1 MLLALIIFSLQFKPV
16 QTYIAQKAAAYLSKE
31 LNTKVSIKSLYI
43 KPFKSIVLE
52 DLLVLDLQKD
62 TLLSTPEFMVDI
74 NQFSIDKKIIDINT
88 IQVNNGQFFLKDFK
102 DKSSNLDFI
111 INYFDSGKPTVK
123 KPKSKPYDVN
133 IGRVILN
140 KFAFRYKNFAAKDTV
155 QGKNVNFDNVDVKE
169 LSGIFEGLD
178 TKNHLV
184 KTNIKNLTLRER
196 SGFYLK
202 NLTAET
208 TIDSNAIEL
217 KKLLLVTENS
227 RLTDYYQ
234 MKFKSYRDFNHY
246 VDSVRMKAIFKESH
260 LSSKDVAFFAPELNS
275 MKIELD
281 VDGQITGLVN
291 NLRAKKLSIRS
302 GKATHIKG
310 DFILKGL
317 PRWKETFMDLKIEMA
332 GTNKKDLDEVLAGIT
347 GNKKP
352 MIPIIVSK
360 FGNINFNG
368 NFTGFQNDF
377 IAYGEFKTK
386 LGRIVSDVNMKI
398 DKNDVPSYTGNV
410 KTFDFN
416 IGNLLDEKS
425 LGRISS
431 SLYVKGRGTELKELT
446 EKLSGDVEY
455 IDFNNYRYRNV
466 KIDGTFEKKNFD
478 GKLSINDKNLKLLFD
493 GGVNLN
499 PKLPVF
505 AFNATITRARL
516 KALKLLKDSLLVDA
530 KFSTNFSGTNLN
542 NIEGSLLI
550 QEIRLQN
557 PKGIYN
563 VDSLQLM
570 AKGTGVDRTLDIRSD
585 ILDASIRGEYDLNS
599 IVSYYKA
606 IAKTYVPSLRADIFK
621 FKNQIFKFNLQ
632 VKKFEPLAQFISP
645 GLEMEEGA
653 TLIGDFDSRNNTATL
668 NGFVRKLKYNG
679 VVINNIIL
687 DENTT
692 KEQLQLIVTSD
703 RVQLNDSLFIK
714 DVNISNILRND
725 SLSFNVKMS
734 NSDEANQL
742 DLNGLVEFTKNQDT
756 VARLSILPSI
766 LKINSEEWR
775 IQEKV
780 RIALNNGKTLI
791 SNFDLTNGIQQL
803 TIDGLISEDQKDLLA
818 VGFKDFNLKTLNP
831 FTKGFGVKL
840 SGNVNGTT
848 NLYGILKAPKVN
860 DDLKIDSLTF
870 NDIYIGTLT
879 DTSSFDNQSNKVNV
893 FTRIM
898 AEDSETFKLT
908 GNIDLKE
915 KLIDL
920 NVRMNDSKLTILEPF
935 VKQLVSNLKGDIS
948 ADLTVKG
955 KLDKPE
961 INGSV
966 AFDKGQLMVNY
977 LKTTYVIT
985 DEVKIENS
993 VVLLDGESS
1002 DGFVLAD
1009 LESHEA
1015 TARGTVDLN
1024 NLDDPTLNVTVN
1036 ANSLMALNTTSKD
1049 NSVYFGKAYGT
1060 GVFKFTGPTSKMK
1073 IDIKAKT
1080 EKGTVFNLPLNSSE
1094 TVSDK
1099 DFINFISRDSSKVVK
1114 KTTNFDGLT
1123 LTFKLTIDPNTTAN
1137 IYTTLGN
1144 LSGKGNA
1151 ELNLNIN
1158 SLGDFEM
1165 SGDYIIETGS
1175 FDFTAQEVINKKF
1188 EIRQGGTIRWTGNPT
1203 AAQINLK
1210 AVYALRANLNELF
1223 KAANRDASSNANQR
1237 VNTEVEMGLTGLL
1250 LQPDIKLDIFFPAQ
1264 PAIKEELQTYFSDQN
1279 NLNLQAFSLIIR
1291 RSFAPGNGGESIG
1304 NQLSSTATST
1314 ATELVFN
1321 QFNNVLSSLNLNF
1334 VDLNVRSLSEASA
1347 SVKLFNDRLII
1358 NAGIVDRNSLN
1369 DFTII
1374 DFNRSNVG
1382 GEVEGLFLI
1391 RKDGSLLGKVANK
1404 PPTIQSIFANPG
1416 IDQNR
1421 NVTSFGLVYTQ
1432 QFDTFKEFIQKITGA
1447 YRRNLKRKQSESPV
1461 KTNKSINKE
1470 AIINQSKGN
1479 QRR

>member
-1 MLLALIIFSLQFKPV
+1 M
-16 QTYIAQKAAAYLSKE
+16 SKE
-31 LNTKVSIKSLYI
+31 LKTTISIKSLYI

-62 TLLSTPEFMVDI
+62 TLLSAPQFMVDI
-74 NQFSIDKKIIDINT
+74 NQLLIDKKIININT
-88 IQVNNGQFFLKDFK
+88 VQINNGQFFLKDFK

-123 KPKSKPYDVN
+123 KPDSKPFDVTV
-133 IGRVILN
+133 GRVILN
-140 KFAFRYKNFAAKDTV
+140 KFAFRYKNYAAKDTV

-184 KTNIKNLTLRER
+184 KTNIKNLTLREK

-217 KKLLLVTENS
+217 KKLLLVTDHS

-234 MKFKSYRDFNHY
+234 MKFKTYRDFNHY

-310 DFILKGL
+310 DFIIKGL
-317 PRWKETFMDLKIEMA
+317 PKWKETFMDLKIEMA
-332 GTNKKDLDEVLAGIT
+332 GTNKKDLDEVLAGFT
-347 GNKKP
+347 GSKKAV
-352 MIPIIVSK
+352 IPSIVNK

-431 SLYVKGRGTELKELT
+431 SLYVKGRGTELKDLT
-446 EKLSGDVEY
+446 EKLNGDVAY
-455 IDFNNYRYRNV
+455 IDFNGYRYRNV

-478 GKLSINDKNLKLLFD
+478 GKLSINDKNVKLIFD

-505 AFNATITRARL
+505 NFNATITKARL
-516 KALKLLKDSLLVDA
+516 KALNLLNDSLLVDA

-542 NIEGSLLI
+542 NIEGQLLI

-557 PKGIYN
+557 PKGIYH
-563 VDSLQLM
+563 VDSVQLM
-570 AKGTGVDRTLDIRSD
+570 AQGTGVDRVLDIKSD

-606 IAKTYVPSLRADIFK
+606 IAKTYVPSLRANIINY
-621 FKNQIFKFNLQ
+621 KNQIFKFNLR

-645 GLEMEEGA
+645 GLEMADGA

-668 NGFVRKLKYNG
+668 NGYVKTLKYNG

-725 SLSFNVKMS
+725 SLAFNVKMS

-742 DLNGLVEFTKNQDT
+742 DLNGLVEFTKNEDT
-756 VARLSILPSI
+756 IARLSVLPSI

-791 SNFDLTNGIQQL
+791 SNFDLTNGEQQM
-803 TIDGLISEDQKDLLA
+803 TIDGLISEDQKDLLV

-840 SGNVNGTT
+840 SGNVNGMT

-879 DTSSFDNQSNKVNV
+879 DTSSFNNESNKINV
-893 FTRIM
+893 FTRITT
-898 AEDSETFKLT
+898 ENSETFKLT
-908 GNIDLKE
+908 GNLDLKE

-920 NVRMNDSKLTILEPF
+920 NVKMKDSKLTILEPF

-955 KLDKPE
+955 KLDKPQ
-961 INGSV
+961 IDGNLS
-966 AFDKGQLMVNY
+966 FDKGQLMVNY

-985 DEVKIENS
+985 DDVKVSNS
-993 VVLLDGESS
+993 VIDLD
-1002 DGFVLAD
+1002 D
-1009 LESHEA
+1009 LELNDLEGHQAIAVGS
-1015 TARGTVDLN
+1015 VDLN
-1024 NLDDPTLNVTVN
+1024 NLDDPTLDVKVT
-1036 ANSLMALNTTSKD
+1036 ANSFMALNTTSKD

-1391 RKDGSLLGKVANK
+1391 KKDGSLLGKVANK

-1432 QFDTFKEFIQKITGA
+1432 QFDTFKEFIQKISGA
-1447 YRRNLKRKQSESPV
+1447 YRRNLKRKQQDNPV

-1479 QRR
+1479 QRK

>member
-1 MLLALIIFSLQFKPV
+1 MLLALVIFSLQFKPV
-16 QTYIAQKAAAYLSKE
+16 QTYVAQKAAAYLSKE
-31 LNTKVSIKSLYI
+31 LKTTISIKSLYI

-62 TLLSTPEFMVDI
+62 TLLSTPQFMVDI
-74 NQFSIDKKIIDINT
+74 NQLSIDKKIIDIST
-88 IQVNNGQFFLKDFK
+88 VQINNGQFFLKDFK

-123 KPKSKPYDVN
+123 KPNSKPFDVTL
-133 IGRVILN
+133 GRIILN
-140 KFAFRYKNFAAKDTV
+140 KFAFRYKNYAAKDTV

-184 KTNIKNLTLRER
+184 KTNIKNLTLKEK

-217 KKLLLVTENS
+217 KKLLLVTDHS

-260 LSSKDVAFFAPELNS
+260 LSSKDVSFFAPELNS
-275 MKIELD
+275 MKIEVD

-310 DFILKGL
+310 DFIIKGL

-332 GTNKKDLDEVLAGIT
+332 GTNKKDLDEVLVGFT
-347 GNKKP
+347 GSKKAI
-352 MIPIIVSK
+352 IPSIVNK

-431 SLYVKGRGTELKELT
+431 SLYVKGRGTELKDLT
-446 EKLSGDVEY
+446 EQLNGDVEY

-466 KIDGTFEKKNFD
+466 KIDGKFEKKNFD
-478 GKLSINDKNLKLLFD
+478 GKLSINDRNIKLVFD

-505 AFNATITRARL
+505 NFKATITKARL
-516 KALKLLKDSLLVDA
+516 KALKLLDDSLLVDA

-542 NIEGSLLI
+542 NIEGQLLI

-563 VDSLQLM
+563 VDSVQLI
-570 AKGTGVDRTLDIRSD
+570 ANGTGQNRTLDIKSD
-585 ILDASIRGEYDLNS
+585 ILDASIKGEYDLNS

-606 IAKTYVPSLRADIFK
+606 IAKTYVPSLRAKIFNY
-621 FKNQIFKFNLQ
+621 KNQIFKFNLR

-668 NGFVRKLKYNG
+668 NGYVKTLKYNG
-679 VVINNIIL
+679 VVVNNIIL

-742 DLNGLVEFTKNQDT
+742 DLNGLVEFTKNEDT
-756 VARLSILPSI
+756 IARLSVLPSI

-791 SNFDLTNGIQQL
+791 SNFDLTNGEQQM
-803 TIDGLISEDQKDLLA
+803 TIDGLISEDQKDLLV

-840 SGNVNGTT
+840 SGNVNGMT

-879 DTSSFDNQSNKVNV
+879 DTSSFNNATNKINV
-893 FTRIM
+893 FTRIT
-898 AEDSETFKLT
+898 AENSETFKLT
-908 GNIDLKE
+908 GNLDLKE

-935 VKQLVSNLKGDIS
+935 VKQLVSNLKGEIS

-955 KLDKPE
+955 KLDNPK
-961 INGSV
+961 IDGNL
-966 AFDKGQLMVNY
+966 AFKKGQLMVNY

-985 DEVKIENS
+985 DEVK
-993 VVLLDGESS
+993 VESS
-1002 DGFVLAD
+1002 VITLDNFKLTD
-1009 LESHEA
+1009 LEGHDGIANGSI
-1015 TARGTVDLN
+1015 DLN
-1024 NLDDPTLNVTVN
+1024 NLDDPTLDNVVLKATN
-1036 ANSLMALNTTSKD
+1036 LMALNTTSKD
-1049 NSVYFGKAYGT
+1049 NSIYFGRAYASGD
-1060 GVFKFTGPTSKMK
+1060 FKFNGPTSKMK

-1099 DFINFISRDSSKVVK
+1099 DFINFVSRDSSKVVK

-1123 LTFKLTIDPNTTAN
+1123 LTFKLAIDPNTTAN

-1203 AAQINLK
+1203 GAQINLK

-1391 RKDGSLLGKVANK
+1391 KKDGSLLGKVANK

-1432 QFDTFKEFIQKITGA
+1432 QFDTFKEFIQKISGA
-1447 YRRNLKRKQSESPV
+1447 YRRNLKRKQEQNPV

>member
-1 MLLALIIFSLQFKPV
+1 MLLALVIFSLQFKSV
-16 QTYIAQKAAAYLSKE
+16 QTYFAQKAAAYLSKE
-31 LNTKVSIKSLYI
+31 LKTTVSIKSLYI

-52 DLLVLDLQKD
+52 DLLVIDLQKD
-62 TLLSTPEFMVDI
+62 TLLSTPQFMVDI
-74 NQFSIDKKIIDINT
+74 NQLSIDKRIIDIST
-88 IQVNNGQFFLKDFK
+88 VQINNGRFFLKDFK

-123 KPKSKPYDVN
+123 KKKSKPYD
-133 IGRVILN
+133 IKLGRIILN
-140 KFAFRYKNFAAKDTV
+140 KFAFRYKNFGAKDTI
-155 QGKNVNFDNVDVKE
+155 QGKSVNFENVDVKQ
-169 LSGIFEGLD
+169 LSGIFEGFD
-178 TKNHLV
+178 TKGHLI
-184 KTNIKNLTLRER
+184 KTNIKNLTFKER

-217 KKLLLVTENS
+217 KNLLLETNQS

-234 MKFKSYRDFNHY
+234 MRFKSYKDFNHY
-246 VDSVRMKAIFKESH
+246 VDNVRMKAVFKDSH
-260 LSSKDVAFFAPELNS
+260 ITSRDVAFFAPELS
-275 MKIELD
+275 TMKLDLD

-291 NLRAKKLSIRS
+291 NLKAKKLAIRT

-310 DFILKGL
+310 DFIIKGL
-317 PRWKETFMDLKIEMA
+317 PKWKETFMDLNIEMA
-332 GTNKKDLDEVLAGIT
+332 GTNKTDLDEVLGGIT
-347 GNKKP
+347 NSKKK
-352 MIPIIVSK
+352 IVPAIVNK

-368 NFTGFQNDF
+368 SFTGFQNDF

-398 DKNDVPSYTGNV
+398 DKNDIPSYTGNV
-410 KTFDFN
+410 KSYDFN
-416 IGNLLDEKS
+416 LGNLIDEKS

-431 SLYVKGRGTELKELT
+431 SLYVKGRGTELKQLT
-446 EKLSGDVEY
+446 EKINGDVDY

-466 KIDGTFEKKNFD
+466 KIDGTFDKKYFD
-478 GKLSINDKNLKLLFD
+478 GKLSINDRNVKLVFD

-505 AFNATITRARL
+505 NFNATISKARL
-516 KALKLLKDSLLVDA
+516 KALKLLKDSLMVDA
-530 KFSTNFSGTNLN
+530 KFTTNFSGTNLN
-542 NIEGSLLI
+542 NISGKWLI
-550 QEIRLQN
+550 QEIKLQN
-557 PKGIYN
+557 PKGTYS
-563 VDSLQLM
+563 VDSVQLM
-570 AKGTGVDRTLDIRSD
+570 ANGTGANRVLDIRSD
-585 ILDASIRGEYDLNS
+585 ILDASIKGEYDLNS

-606 IAKTYVPSLRADIFK
+606 IAKTYIPSLKADIIK
-621 FKNQIFKFNLQ
+621 YKNQIFKFNLAI
-632 VKKFEPLAQFISP
+632 KRFEPIAKIFIP
-645 GLEMEEGA
+645 GLELEEGA
-653 TLIGDFDSRNNTATL
+653 TINGDFDSRNNTAALT
-668 NGFVRKLKYNG
+668 GFVKKLTYNG
-679 VVINNIIL
+679 IVVNNIIL

-692 KEQLQLIVTSD
+692 PQQLQLIVTSD

-714 DVNISNILRND
+714 DVNVSNILRND
-725 SLSFNVKMS
+725 SLAFNVKMS

-756 VARLSILPSI
+756 TARLSVLPSI

-780 RIALNNGKTLI
+780 RIVLNNGKTQI
-791 SNFDLTNGIQQL
+791 SNFDLTNGAQQL
-803 TIDGLISEDQKDLLA
+803 TIDGLISEDPKDLIT

-831 FTKGFGVKL
+831 FTKGMGIKLGGNANGKTNLFGV
-840 SGNVNGTT
+840 
-848 NLYGILKAPKVN
+848 LKAPRVN
-860 DDLKIDSLTF
+860 DDIKIDSLNF
-870 NDIYIGTLT
+870 NDIYIGTLS
-879 DTSSFDNQSNKVNV
+879 DTSSFNNATNKINV
-893 FTRIM
+893 FTRIV
-898 AEDSETFKLT
+898 AQDAETFKLT
-908 GNIDLKE
+908 GNLDLKE
-915 KLIDL
+915 KEIDL
-920 NVRMNDSKLTILEPF
+920 AVKMDESKLTILEPF
-935 VKQLVSNLKGDIS
+935 VKQLVSNLKGNIS

-955 KLDKPE
+955 KFNKPQ
-961 INGSV
+961 INGTL
-966 AFDKGQLMVNY
+966 ALDKGQLMVNY
-977 LKTTYVIT
+977 LKTTYIIT
-985 DEVKIENS
+985 DEVTVTNS
-993 VVLLDGESS
+993 VI
-1002 DGFVLAD
+1002 D
-1009 LESHEA
+1009 LEDFKLSDLEGHEA
-1015 TARGTVDLN
+1015 TATGTVDLN
-1024 NLDDPTLNVTVN
+1024 DINYPTLNVKVN
-1036 ANSLMALNTTSKD
+1036 ANSLMALNTTAKD
-1049 NSVYFGKAYGT
+1049 NSIYYGRAYGT
-1060 GVFKFTGPTSKMK
+1060 GVFSFTGPTNKMK

-1094 TVSDK
+1094 TISDK
-1099 DFINFISRDSSKVVK
+1099 DFINFVSRDSTVLVK

-1123 LTFKLTIDPNTTAN
+1123 LSFKLTIDPNTTAN

-1158 SLGDFEM
+1158 SFGDFEM

-1210 AVYALRANLNELF
+1210 AVYALRASLNDLY

-1250 LQPDIKLDIFFPAQ
+1250 LKPDIKLDINFPAQ
-1264 PAIKEELQTYFSDQN
+1264 PSIKEELQTYFSDQN

-1334 VDLNVRSLSEASA
+1334 VDLNVRSLSEANA
-1347 SVKLFNDRLII
+1347 SFKFFNDRLVI
-1358 NAGIVDRNSLN
+1358 NAGIVDRNSVN

-1374 DFNRSNVG
+1374 DFSKDNVG
-1382 GEVEGLFLI
+1382 REVEAVFLI
-1391 RKDGSLLGKVANK
+1391 KKDGSLTVKAANK
-1404 PPTIQSIFANPG
+1404 PPTQQSIFLNSG
-1416 IDQNR
+1416 ISPTA

-1432 QFDTFKEFIQKITGA
+1432 QFDTFKEFIQKISGS
-1447 YRRNLKRKQSESPV
+1447 YRRNLKRKQAEKPF
-1461 KTNKSINKE
+1461 KNNKSISKE

>member
-16 QTYIAQKAAAYLSKE
+16 QTYVAQKAAAYLSKE
-31 LNTKVSIKSLYI
+31 LKTTISIKSLYI

-62 TLLSTPEFMVDI
+62 TLLSAPQFMVDI
-74 NQFSIDKKIIDINT
+74 NQLLIDKKIININT
-88 IQVNNGQFFLKDFK
+88 VQINNGQFFLKDFK

-123 KPKSKPYDVN
+123 KPDSKPFDVTV
-133 IGRVILN
+133 GRVILN
-140 KFAFRYKNFAAKDTV
+140 KFAFRYKNYAAKDTV

-184 KTNIKNLTLRER
+184 KTNIKNLTLREK

-217 KKLLLVTENS
+217 KKLLLVTDHS

-234 MKFKSYRDFNHY
+234 MKFKTYRDFNHY

-310 DFILKGL
+310 DFIIKGL
-317 PRWKETFMDLKIEMA
+317 PKWKETFMDLKIEMA
-332 GTNKKDLDEVLAGIT
+332 GTNKKDLDEVLAGFT
-347 GNKKP
+347 GSKKAV
-352 MIPIIVSK
+352 IPSIVNK

-431 SLYVKGRGTELKELT
+431 SLYVKGRGTELKDLT
-446 EKLSGDVEY
+446 EKLNGDVAY
-455 IDFNNYRYRNV
+455 IDFNGYRYRNV

-478 GKLSINDKNLKLLFD
+478 GKLSINDKNVKLIFD

-505 AFNATITRARL
+505 NFNATITKARL
-516 KALKLLKDSLLVDA
+516 KALNLLNDSLLVDA

-542 NIEGSLLI
+542 NIEGQLLI

-557 PKGIYN
+557 PKGIYH
-563 VDSLQLM
+563 VDSVQLM
-570 AKGTGVDRTLDIRSD
+570 AQGTGVDRVLDIKSD

-606 IAKTYVPSLRADIFK
+606 IAKTYVPSLRANIINY
-621 FKNQIFKFNLQ
+621 KNQIFKFNLR

-645 GLEMEEGA
+645 GLEMADGA

-668 NGFVRKLKYNG
+668 NGYVKTLKYNG

-725 SLSFNVKMS
+725 SLAFNVKMS

-742 DLNGLVEFTKNQDT
+742 DLNGLVEFTKNEDT
-756 VARLSILPSI
+756 IARLSVLPSI

-791 SNFDLTNGIQQL
+791 SNFDLTNGEQQM
-803 TIDGLISEDQKDLLA
+803 TIDGLISEDQKDLLV

-840 SGNVNGTT
+840 SGNVNGMT

-879 DTSSFDNQSNKVNV
+879 DTSSFNNESNKINV
-893 FTRIM
+893 FTRITT
-898 AEDSETFKLT
+898 ENSETFKLT
-908 GNIDLKE
+908 GNLDLKE

-920 NVRMNDSKLTILEPF
+920 NVKMKDSKLTILEPF

-955 KLDKPE
+955 KLDKPQ
-961 INGSV
+961 IDGNLS
-966 AFDKGQLMVNY
+966 FDKGQLMVNY

-985 DEVKIENS
+985 DDVKVSNS
-993 VVLLDGESS
+993 VIDLD
-1002 DGFVLAD
+1002 D
-1009 LESHEA
+1009 LELNDLEGHQAIAVGS
-1015 TARGTVDLN
+1015 VDLN
-1024 NLDDPTLNVTVN
+1024 NLDDPTLDVKVT
-1036 ANSLMALNTTSKD
+1036 ANSFMALNTTSKD

-1391 RKDGSLLGKVANK
+1391 KKDGSLLGKVANK

-1432 QFDTFKEFIQKITGA
+1432 QFDTFKEFIQKISGA
-1447 YRRNLKRKQSESPV
+1447 YRRNLKRKQQDNPV

-1479 QRR
+1479 QRK

>member
-1 MLLALIIFSLQFKPV
+1 MLLALLIFSLQFKPI
-16 QTYIAQKAAAYLSKE
+16 QTYFAQKAAAYLSKE
-31 LNTKVSIKSLYI
+31 LKTTISIKSLYI

-62 TLLSTPEFMVDI
+62 TLLSTPQFMVDI
-74 NQFSIDKKIIDINT
+74 NQLSIDKKIIDISTVQIND
-88 IQVNNGQFFLKDFK
+88 GQFFLKDFK

-111 INYFDSGKPTVK
+111 INYFDSGKPKVK
-123 KPKSKPYDVN
+123 KKKTKPYDVN
-133 IGRVILN
+133 VGRIILN
-140 KFAFRYKNFAAKDTV
+140 KFAFRYINYNAKDTT
-155 QGKNVNFDNVDVKE
+155 QGKSVNFDNVNVKQ

-178 TKNHLV
+178 TKNHLL
-184 KTNIKNLTLRER
+184 KTNIKNLTFKEH

-202 NLTAET
+202 NLTAQT
-208 TIDSNAIEL
+208 TVDSNAIEL
-217 KKLLLVTENS
+217 KNLLLETNQS

-234 MKFKSYRDFNHY
+234 MRFKSYRDFNHY
-246 VDSVRMKAIFKESH
+246 IDNVRMKAIFKNSH
-260 LSSKDVAFFAPELNS
+260 ITSRDVAFFAPEMNT
-275 MKIELD
+275 MKLDLD

-291 NLRAKKLSIRS
+291 NLKAKKLSLRT

-317 PRWKETFMDLKIEMA
+317 PKWKETFMDLNIEMA
-332 GTNKKDLDEVLAGIT
+332 GTNKTDLDEVLAGIT
-347 GNKKP
+347 NSKKK
-352 MIPIIVSK
+352 IVPAIVNK

-368 NFTGFQNDF
+368 SFTGFQNDF

-398 DKNDVPSYTGNV
+398 DKNDIPSYTGNV
-410 KTFDFN
+410 KTYDFN
-416 IGNLLDEKS
+416 LGNLLDEKS

-431 SLYVKGRGTELKELT
+431 SLYVKGRGTELKDLT
-446 EKLSGDVEY
+446 EKINGDVDY
-455 IDFNNYRYRNV
+455 IVFNKYRYRNV
-466 KIDGTFEKKNFD
+466 KIDGTFDKKYFD
-478 GKLSINDKNLKLLFD
+478 GKLSINDRNIKLVFD

-505 AFNATITRARL
+505 NFNATISKARL
-516 KALKLLKDSLLVDA
+516 KALKLLKDSLMVDA
-530 KFSTNFSGTNLN
+530 KFTTNFSGTNLN
-542 NIEGSLLI
+542 NISGKLLI
-550 QEIRLQN
+550 EEIRLQN
-557 PKGIYN
+557 PKGVYS
-563 VDSLQLM
+563 VDSVQLM
-570 AKGTGVDRTLDIRSD
+570 ANGTGASRVLDIRSD
-585 ILDASIRGEYDLNS
+585 ILDASIKGEYDLNS

-606 IAKTYVPSLRADIFK
+606 IAKTYIPSLKADIIK
-621 FKNQIFKFNLQ
+621 YKNQIFQFNLK
-632 VKKFEPLAQFISP
+632 VKKFEPLAQIFVP
-645 GLEMEEGA
+645 GLELEEGA
-653 TLIGDFDSRNNTATL
+653 TLTGDFDSRNNTATL
-668 NGFVRKLKYNG
+668 NGFVKKLKYNG
-679 VVINNIIL
+679 IIVNNIIL

-692 KEQLQLIVTSD
+692 TQQLQLIITSD

-725 SLSFNVKMS
+725 SLAFNVKMS
-734 NSDEANQL
+734 NADEDNQL

-756 VARLSILPSI
+756 TARLSVLPSI
-766 LKINSEEWR
+766 LKINNEEWR

-780 RIALNNGKTLI
+780 RIVLNNGKTEI
-791 SNFDLTNGIQQL
+791 SNFDLTNGKQQVV
-803 TIDGLISEDQKDLLA
+803 IDGLISEDPKDLIS
-818 VGFKDFNLKTLNP
+818 VGFKDFSLKTLNP

-840 SGNVNGTT
+840 GGNLNGKTDM
-848 NLYGILKAPKVN
+848 YGVLKTLRVT
-860 DDLKIDSLTF
+860 DDLKIDSLNF

-879 DTSSFDNQSNKVNV
+879 DTSSYSNESQKLNV
-893 FTRIM
+893 FTRIV
-898 AEDSETFKLT
+898 ADNSENFKLT
-908 GNIDLKE
+908 GNLDLKE
-915 KLIDL
+915 KVIDL
-920 NVRMNDSKLTILEPF
+920 SVKMDDSKLTVLEPF
-935 VKQLVSNLKGDIS
+935 VKQLVSNLKGNIS

-961 INGSV
+961 INGTLSL
-966 AFDKGQLMVNY
+966 DKGQLMVNY

-985 DEVKIENS
+985 DKVEVNNS
-993 VVLLDGESS
+993 VIKLDN
-1002 DGFVLAD
+1002 FVLHD
-1009 LESHEA
+1009 LEDHEA
-1015 TARGTVDLN
+1015 TASGSVDLN
-1024 NLDDPTLNVTVN
+1024 DINYPTLDVKVD
-1036 ANSLMALNTTSKD
+1036 ANSLMALNTTAKD
-1049 NSVYFGKAYGT
+1049 NSIYYGRAYGT
-1060 GVFKFTGPTSKMK
+1060 GVFTFKGPTNKMK

-1094 TVSDK
+1094 TISDK
-1099 DFINFISRDSSKVVK
+1099 DFINFVSRDSTVLVK
-1114 KTTNFDGLT
+1114 KKTNFDGLT
-1123 LTFKLTIDPNTTAN
+1123 LSFKLTIDPNTTAN

-1158 SLGDFEM
+1158 SVGDFEM

-1210 AVYALRANLNELF
+1210 AVYALRASLNDLY

-1250 LQPDIKLDIFFPAQ
+1250 LKPDIKLDINFPAQ
-1264 PAIKEELQTYFSDQN
+1264 PSIKEELQTYFSDQN

-1291 RSFAPGNGGESIG
+1291 RSFAPGNGGQSIG

-1334 VDLNVRSLSEASA
+1334 VDLNVRSLSEANA
-1347 SVKLFNDRLII
+1347 SFKFFNDRLII
-1358 NAGIVDRNSLN
+1358 NAGIVDRNSVN
-1369 DFTII
+1369 DFTVI
-1374 DFNRSNVG
+1374 DFSKDNVG
-1382 GEVEGLFLI
+1382 REVEALFLI
-1391 RKDGSLLGKVANK
+1391 KKDGSLTVKAANK
-1404 PPTIQSIFANPG
+1404 PPTQQSIFLNSG
-1416 IDQNR
+1416 ISSTA

-1432 QFDTFKEFIQKITGA
+1432 QFDTFKEFIQKISGA
-1447 YRRNLKRKQSESPV
+1447 YRRNLKRKQGETPV

>member
-1 MLLALIIFSLQFKPV
+1 MLLALLIFSLQFKPV
-16 QTYIAQKAAAYLSKE
+16 QTYFAQKAAAYLSKE
-31 LNTKVSIKSLYI
+31 LKTTVSIKSLYI

-62 TLLSTPEFMVDI
+62 TLLSTPQFMVDI
-74 NQFSIDKKIIDINT
+74 NQLSIDKKIIDINT
-88 IQVNNGQFFLKDFK
+88 VQINNGQFFLKDFK

-111 INYFDSGKPTVK
+111 INYFDSGKPKVK
-123 KPKSKPYDVN
+123 KKKSKPYDIN
-133 IGRVILN
+133 IGRIILN
-140 KFAFRYKNFAAKDTV
+140 KFAFRYINYRAKDTT
-155 QGKNVNFDNVDVKE
+155 QGKSVNFENVSVKE

-184 KTNIKNLTLRER
+184 KTNIKNLTFKER

-202 NLTAET
+202 NLTAQT

-217 KKLLLVTENS
+217 KNLLLETNQS
-227 RLTDYYQ
+227 RLTNYYQ
-234 MKFKSYRDFNHY
+234 MRFKSYKDFNHY
-246 VDSVRMKAIFKESH
+246 VDNVRMKAIFKDSH
-260 LSSKDVAFFAPELNS
+260 ITSRDVAFFAPELNT
-275 MKIELD
+275 MNLDLD

-291 NLRAKKLSIRS
+291 NLKAKKLSLRT

-317 PRWKETFMDLKIEMA
+317 PKWKETFMDLNIEMA
-332 GTNKKDLDEVLAGIT
+332 GTNKTDLDEVLAGIT
-347 GNKKP
+347 NSKKK
-352 MIPIIVSK
+352 IVPVIVNK

-368 NFTGFQNDF
+368 SFTGFQNDF

-410 KTFDFN
+410 KSYDFN
-416 IGNLLDEKS
+416 IGDLLDEKS

-431 SLYVKGRGTELKELT
+431 SLYVKGRGTELKDLT
-446 EKLSGDVEY
+446 EKINGDVDY
-455 IDFNNYRYRNV
+455 IDFNGYRYHNV
-466 KIDGTFEKKNFD
+466 KIDGTFDKKYFD
-478 GKLSINDKNLKLLFD
+478 GKLSINDRNVKLVFD

-505 AFNATITRARL
+505 NFNATISKARL
-516 KALKLLKDSLLVDA
+516 KALKLLKDSLQVDA
-530 KFSTNFSGTNLN
+530 KFTTNFSGTNLN
-542 NIEGSLLI
+542 NISGKLLI
-550 QEIRLQN
+550 EQIRLQN
-557 PKGIYN
+557 PKGIYS
-563 VDSLQLM
+563 VDSVQLM
-570 AKGTGVDRTLDIRSD
+570 AAGTGASRVLDIRSD
-585 ILDASIRGEYDLNS
+585 ILDASIKGEYDLNS

-606 IAKTYVPSLRADIFK
+606 IAKTYIPSLKADIIK
-621 FKNQIFKFNLQ
+621 YKNQIFQFNLK
-632 VKKFEPLAQFISP
+632 VKKFEPLAQIFVP
-645 GLEMEEGA
+645 GLELEEGA
-653 TLIGDFDSRNNTATL
+653 TITGDFDSRNNTATL

-679 VVINNIIL
+679 IVVNNIIL

-692 KEQLQLIVTSD
+692 TQQLQLIVTSD
-703 RVQLNDSLFIK
+703 RVQINDSLFIK

-725 SLSFNVKMS
+725 SLAFNVKMS
-734 NSDEANQL
+734 NAEEDNQL

-756 VARLSILPSI
+756 TARLSVLPSI
-766 LKINSEEWR
+766 LKINNEEWR

-780 RIALNNGKTLI
+780 RIVLNNGKTEI
-791 SNFDLTNGIQQL
+791 SNFDLTNGKQQVI
-803 TIDGLISEDQKDLLA
+803 IDGLISEDPKDLIS

-840 SGNVNGTT
+840 GGNLNGTT
-848 NLYGILKAPKVN
+848 DLYGVLKAPRVT
-860 DDLKIDSLTF
+860 DDLKIDSLNF

-879 DTSSFDNQSNKVNV
+879 DTSSYSNESKKINV

-898 AEDSETFKLT
+898 ADDSETFKLT
-908 GNIDLKE
+908 GNLDLKE
-915 KLIDL
+915 KEIDL
-920 NVRMNDSKLTILEPF
+920 AVKMEESKLTILEPF
-935 VKQLVSNLKGDIS
+935 VKQLVSNLKGNIS

-955 KLDKPE
+955 KFEKPE
-961 INGSV
+961 INGTLSL
-966 AFDKGQLMVNY
+966 DKGHLMVNY

-985 DEVKIENS
+985 DNVEINNS
-993 VVLLDGESS
+993 VIKLGDFELK
-1002 DGFVLAD
+1002 D
-1009 LESHEA
+1009 LEGHEA
-1015 TARGTVDLN
+1015 IARGSVDLN
-1024 NLDDPTLNVTVN
+1024 NINYPTLDVTVN
-1036 ANSLMALNTTSKD
+1036 ANSLMALNTTAKD
-1049 NSVYFGKAYGT
+1049 NSVYYGRAYGT
-1060 GVFKFTGPTSKMK
+1060 GVFQFKGPTNKMK

-1094 TVSDK
+1094 TISDK
-1099 DFINFISRDSSKVVK
+1099 DFINFVSRDSTVLVK
-1114 KTTNFDGLT
+1114 KKTNFDGLT

-1137 IYTTLGN
+1137 IFTTLGN

-1158 SLGDFEM
+1158 SFGDFEM

-1210 AVYALRANLNELF
+1210 AVYALRASLNDLY

-1250 LQPDIKLDIFFPAQ
+1250 LKPDIKLDINFPAQ
-1264 PAIKEELQTYFSDQN
+1264 PSIKEELQTYFSDQN

-1334 VDLNVRSLSEASA
+1334 VDLNVRSLSEANA
-1347 SVKLFNDRLII
+1347 SFKFFSDRLII
-1358 NAGIVDRNSLN
+1358 NAGIVDRNSVN
-1369 DFTII
+1369 DFTVI
-1374 DFNRSNVG
+1374 DFSKDNVG
-1382 GEVEGLFLI
+1382 REVEALFLI
-1391 RKDGSLLGKVANK
+1391 KKDGSLTVKAANK
-1404 PPTIQSIFANPG
+1404 PPTQQSIFLNSG
-1416 IDQNR
+1416 ISSTA

-1432 QFDTFKEFIQKITGA
+1432 QFDTFKEFIQKISGA
-1447 YRRNLKRKQSESPV
+1447 YRRNLKRKQSQPPV

>member
-1 MLLALIIFSLQFKPV
+1 LLLALIIFSLQFKPV
-16 QTYIAQKAAAYLSKE
+16 QTYFAQKAAAYLSKE
-31 LNTKVSIKSLYI
+31 LNTTIKIKSLYI

-62 TLLSTPEFMVDI
+62 TLLSTPQFMVDI
-74 NQFSIDKKIIDINT
+74 NQLSIDKKIIDINT
-88 IQVNNGQFFLKDFK
+88 VQINNGSFFLKDFK
-102 DKSSNLDFI
+102 DNSSNLDFI
-111 INYFDSGKPTVK
+111 INYFDSGKSTVK
-123 KPKSKPYDVN
+123 KKKSKPYKIDFRR
-133 IGRVILN
+133 IILN
-140 KFAFRYKNFAAKDTV
+140 KMSFKYKNYKAKDQS
-155 QGKNVNFDNVDVKE
+155 QGKSVNFDNVDVKE

-178 TKNHLV
+178 TKTHLF
-184 KTNIKNLTLRER
+184 KTNIKNLTLKEK

-202 NLTAET
+202 NLSAQT
-208 TIDSNAIEL
+208 TVDSNAIEL
-217 KKLLLVTENS
+217 KNLLLETSQS

-234 MKFKSYRDFNHY
+234 MRFNTFKDFNHY
-246 VDSVRMKAIFKESH
+246 IDNVRMKAVFKDSH
-260 LSSKDVAFFAPELNS
+260 LSSRDVAFFAPELND
-275 MKIELD
+275 MKLD
-281 VDGQITGLVN
+281 LDIDGQITGLVN
-291 NLRAKKLSIRS
+291 NLKAKKLSIKS
-302 GKATHIKG
+302 GKATYIKG
-310 DFILKGL
+310 DFIIKGL
-317 PRWKETFMDLKIEMA
+317 PKWKETFMDLNIEMA
-332 GTNKKDLDEVLAGIT
+332 GTNKTDLDEVLAGIT
-347 GNKKP
+347 NSKKKL
-352 MIPIIVSK
+352 IPSIVNK

-368 NFTGFQNDF
+368 SFTGFQNDF

-386 LGRIVSDVNMKI
+386 LGRFVSDVNMKI
-398 DKNDVPSYTGNV
+398 DKNDVPSYTGNI
-410 KTFDFN
+410 KTYDFN

-431 SLYVKGRGTELKELT
+431 SLYVKGKGTELKN
-446 EKLSGDVEY
+446 LSENINGDVDY

-466 KIDGTFEKKNFD
+466 KIDGTFDKKYFD
-478 GKLSINDKNLKLLFD
+478 GKLSINDKNVKLIFD

-505 AFNATITRARL
+505 NFKATITKAKL
-516 KALKLLKDSLLVDA
+516 KALKLLKDSLMVDA

-542 NIEGSLLI
+542 NIEGRLLI

-557 PKGIYN
+557 PKGIYH
-563 VDSLQLM
+563 VDSVQLL
-570 AKGTGVDRTLDIRSD
+570 ANGTGANRNLTIKSD
-585 ILDASIRGEYDLNS
+585 ILDASITGEYDLNS

-606 IAKTYVPSLRADIFK
+606 IAKTYVPSLKADIIK
-621 FKNQIFKFNLQ
+621 YKNQIFKFNLQ
-632 VKKFEPLAQFISP
+632 VKNFEPLAQFISP
-645 GLEMEEGA
+645 GLQLDEGA

-668 NGFVRKLKYNG
+668 NGFVKALKFNG
-679 VVINNIIL
+679 VVVNNIIL

-703 RVQLNDSLFIK
+703 RVQINDSLFIK

-725 SLSFNVKMS
+725 SLAFNVKMS
-734 NSDEANQL
+734 NSDDANQL

-756 VARLSILPSI
+756 TARLSILPSI

-780 RIALNNGKTLI
+780 RIVLNNGKTQI
-791 SNFDLTNGIQQL
+791 TNFDLTNGAQQI
-803 TIDGLISEDQKDLLA
+803 TVDGLISEDPKDLIK
-818 VGFKDFNLKTLNP
+818 VGFKDFSLKTLNP
-831 FTKGFGVKL
+831 FTKGFGVTL
-840 SGNVNGTT
+840 AGNANGET
-848 NLYGILKAPKVN
+848 NLYGILKAPRVS
-860 DDLKIDSLTF
+860 DDLKIDSLNF
-870 NDIYIGTLT
+870 NNIYIGTLT
-879 DTSSFDNQSNKVNV
+879 DTSSFNNENNKINV

-898 AEDSETFKLT
+898 ADGNETFKLT
-908 GNIDLKE
+908 GNLDLKE
-915 KLIDL
+915 KEIDL
-920 NVRMNDSKLTILEPF
+920 NIRMNESKLTILEPF
-935 VKQLVSNLKGDIS
+935 VKELVSNLKGNIS
-948 ADLTVKG
+948 SDLTVKG
-955 KLDKPE
+955 KFDKPE
-961 INGSV
+961 INGTL
-966 AFDKGQLMVNY
+966 ALDKGQLMVNY

-985 DEVKIENS
+985 DEVKVENS
-993 VVLLDGESS
+993 IINLEDFKLN
-1002 DGFVLAD
+1002 D
-1009 LESHEA
+1009 LEGHQA
-1015 TARGTVDLN
+1015 VANGTVDLN
-1024 NLDDPTLNVTVN
+1024 DINYPDLNVTLN
-1036 ANSLMALNTTSKD
+1036 ANSFMALNTTAKD
-1049 NSVYFGKAYGT
+1049 NSVYYGRAYGT
-1060 GVFKFTGPTSKMK
+1060 GVFKFTGPTNKMK

-1080 EKGTVFNLPLNSSE
+1080 EKGTIFNLPLNSSE

-1099 DFINFISRDSSKVVK
+1099 DFINFISRDSAAVVK

-1123 LTFKLTIDPNTTAN
+1123 LSFKLTIDPNTTAN

-1188 EIRQGGTIRWTGNPT
+1188 DIRQGGTIRWTGNPT

-1250 LQPDIKLDIFFPAQ
+1250 LKPDIKLDIYFPSQ

-1304 NQLSSTATST
+1304 NQLQSTVSST

-1334 VDLNVRSLSEASA
+1334 VDLNVRSLSEANA
-1347 SVKLFNDRLII
+1347 SFKFFNDRLIV

-1369 DFTII
+1369 DLTII
-1374 DFNRSNVG
+1374 DFSKNVG
-1382 GEVEGLFLI
+1382 SEVEALFLI
-1391 RKDGSLLGKVANK
+1391 KKDGSLTGKVANK
-1404 PPTIQSIFANPG
+1404 PPTQQSIFLNSG
-1416 IDQNR
+1416 ISPTA

-1432 QFDTFKEFIQKITGA
+1432 QFDTFKEFIQKLSGA
-1447 YRRNLKRKQSESPV
+1447 YRRNLKRKQAEQPV
-1461 KTNKSINKE
+1461 KTNKSISKE

-1479 QRR
+1479 PRR

>member
-16 QTYIAQKAAAYLSKE
+16 QTYVAQKAAAYLSKE
-31 LNTKVSIKSLYI
+31 LKTTISIKSLYI

-62 TLLSTPEFMVDI
+62 TLLSTPQFMVDI
-74 NQFSIDKKIIDINT
+74 NQLSIDKKIININT
-88 IQVNNGQFFLKDFK
+88 VQINNGQFFLKDFK

-123 KPKSKPYDVN
+123 KPDSKPFDVT

-140 KFAFRYKNFAAKDTV
+140 KFAFRYKNYAAKDTV

-169 LSGIFEGLD
+169 LSGIFDGLD

-184 KTNIKNLTLRER
+184 KTNIKNLTLREK

-217 KKLLLVTENS
+217 KKLLLVTDHS

-234 MKFKSYRDFNHY
+234 MKFKTYRDFNHY

-310 DFILKGL
+310 DFIIKGL
-317 PRWKETFMDLKIEMA
+317 PKWKETFMDLKIEMA
-332 GTNKKDLDEVLAGIT
+332 GTNKKDLDEVLAGFT
-347 GNKKP
+347 GSKKAI
-352 MIPIIVSK
+352 IPSIVNK

-431 SLYVKGRGTELKELT
+431 SLYVKGRGTELKDLT
-446 EKLSGDVEY
+446 EKLNGDVAY
-455 IDFNNYRYRNV
+455 IDFNGYRYRNV

-478 GKLSINDKNLKLLFD
+478 GKLSINDKNVKLIFD

-505 AFNATITRARL
+505 NFNATITKARL
-516 KALKLLKDSLLVDA
+516 KALKLLNDSLLVDA

-542 NIEGSLLI
+542 NIEGQLLI

-563 VDSLQLM
+563 VDSVQLM
-570 AKGTGVDRTLDIRSD
+570 AQGTGVDRVLDIKSD

-606 IAKTYVPSLRADIFK
+606 IAKTYVPSLRANIIK
-621 FKNQIFKFNLQ
+621 YKNQIFKFNLR

-645 GLEMEEGA
+645 GLEMAEGA

-668 NGFVRKLKYNG
+668 NGYVKTLKYNG

-725 SLSFNVKMS
+725 SLAFNVKMS

-742 DLNGLVEFTKNQDT
+742 DLNGLVEFTKNEDT
-756 VARLSILPSI
+756 IARLSVLPSI

-780 RIALNNGKTLI
+780 RFAINNGKTLI
-791 SNFDLTNGIQQL
+791 SNFDLTNGKQQM
-803 TIDGLISEDQKDLLA
+803 TIDGLISEDQKDLLV

-840 SGNVNGTT
+840 SGNVNGMT

-879 DTSSFDNQSNKVNV
+879 DTSSFNNESSKINV
-893 FTRIM
+893 FTRITT
-898 AEDSETFKLT
+898 ENSESFKLT
-908 GNIDLKE
+908 GNLDLKE

-920 NVRMNDSKLTILEPF
+920 NVKMKDSKLTILEPF

-955 KLDKPE
+955 KLDKPQ
-961 INGSV
+961 IDGNIS
-966 AFDKGQLMVNY
+966 FNKGELMVNY

-985 DEVKIENS
+985 DEVKVANS
-993 VVLLDGESS
+993 VIDLD
-1002 DGFVLAD
+1002 D
-1009 LESHEA
+1009 LELNDLEGHQAVAVGS
-1015 TARGTVDLN
+1015 VDLN
-1024 NLDDPTLNVTVN
+1024 NLDDPTLDVTVT
-1036 ANSLMALNTTSKD
+1036 ANSFMALNTTSKD

-1060 GVFKFTGPTSKMK
+1060 GVFKFSGPTSKMK

-1188 EIRQGGTIRWTGNPT
+1188 EIRQGGTILWTGNPT

-1264 PAIKEELQTYFSDQN
+1264 PAIKEELQTYLSDQN

-1391 RKDGSLLGKVANK
+1391 KKDGSLLGKVANK

-1421 NVTSFGLVYTQ
+1421 NVTSFGMVYTQ
-1432 QFDTFKEFIQKITGA
+1432 QFDTFKEFLQKITGA
-1447 YRRNLKRKQSESPV
+1447 YRRNLRRKREGNPV
-1461 KTNKSINKE
+1461 KTNKSISKE

-1479 QRR
+1479 PRR

>member
-1 MLLALIIFSLQFKPV
+1 LLLALIIFSLQFKPV
-16 QTYIAQKAAAYLSKE
+16 QTYVAQKAAAYLSKE
-31 LNTKVSIKSLYI
+31 LKTTISIKSLYI

-62 TLLSTPEFMVDI
+62 TLLSTPQFMVDI
-74 NQFSIDKKIIDINT
+74 NQLSIDKKIININT
-88 IQVNNGQFFLKDFK
+88 VQINNGQFFLKDFK

-123 KPKSKPYDVN
+123 KPDRKPFDVT

-140 KFAFRYKNFAAKDTV
+140 KFAFRYKNYAAKDTV

-169 LSGIFEGLD
+169 LSGIFDGLD

-184 KTNIKNLTLRER
+184 KTNIKNLTLREK

-217 KKLLLVTENS
+217 KKLLLVTDHS

-234 MKFKSYRDFNHY
+234 MKFKTYRDFNHY

-310 DFILKGL
+310 DFIIKGL
-317 PRWKETFMDLKIEMA
+317 PKWKETFMDLKIEMA
-332 GTNKKDLDEVLAGIT
+332 GTNKKDLDEVLAGFT
-347 GNKKP
+347 GSKKAI
-352 MIPIIVSK
+352 IPSIVNK

-425 LGRISS
+425 LGRVSS
-431 SLYVKGRGTELKELT
+431 SLYVKGRGTELKDLT
-446 EKLSGDVEY
+446 EKLNGDVAY
-455 IDFNNYRYRNV
+455 IDFNGYRYRNV

-478 GKLSINDKNLKLLFD
+478 GKLSINDKNVKLIFD

-505 AFNATITRARL
+505 NFNATITKARL
-516 KALKLLKDSLLVDA
+516 KSLKLLNDSLLVDA

-542 NIEGSLLI
+542 NIEGQLLI

-563 VDSLQLM
+563 VDSVQLM
-570 AKGTGVDRTLDIRSD
+570 AQGTGVDRVLDIKSD

-606 IAKTYVPSLRADIFK
+606 IAKTYVPSLRANIIK
-621 FKNQIFKFNLQ
+621 YKNQIFKFNLR

-645 GLEMEEGA
+645 GLEMAEGA

-668 NGFVRKLKYNG
+668 NGYVKTLKYNG

-725 SLSFNVKMS
+725 SLAFNVKMS

-742 DLNGLVEFTKNQDT
+742 DLNGLVEFTKNEDT
-756 VARLSILPSI
+756 IARLSVLPSI

-791 SNFDLTNGIQQL
+791 SNFDLTNGEQQM
-803 TIDGLISEDQKDLLA
+803 TIDGLISEDQKDLLV

-840 SGNVNGTT
+840 SGNVNGMT

-879 DTSSFDNQSNKVNV
+879 DTSSFNNESNKINV
-893 FTRIM
+893 FTRITT
-898 AEDSETFKLT
+898 ENSETFKLT
-908 GNIDLKE
+908 GNLDLKE

-920 NVRMNDSKLTILEPF
+920 NVKMKDSKLTILEPF

-955 KLDKPE
+955 KLDKPQ
-961 INGSV
+961 IDGNIS
-966 AFDKGQLMVNY
+966 FNKGELMVNY

-985 DEVKIENS
+985 DEVKVANS
-993 VVLLDGESS
+993 VIDLD
-1002 DGFVLAD
+1002 D
-1009 LESHEA
+1009 LELNDLEGHQAVAVGS
-1015 TARGTVDLN
+1015 VDLN
-1024 NLDDPTLNVTVN
+1024 NLDDPTLDVKLT
-1036 ANSLMALNTTSKD
+1036 ANSFMALNTTSKD

-1060 GVFKFTGPTSKMK
+1060 GVFKFSGPTSKMK

-1264 PAIKEELQTYFSDQN
+1264 PAIKEELQTYLSDQN

-1391 RKDGSLLGKVANK
+1391 KKDGSLLGKVANK

-1421 NVTSFGLVYTQ
+1421 NVTSFGMVYTQ
-1432 QFDTFKEFIQKITGA
+1432 QFDTFKEFLQKITGA
-1447 YRRNLKRKQSESPV
+1447 YRRNLKRKQEGNPV
-1461 KTNKSINKE
+1461 KTNKSISKE

-1479 QRR
+1479 PRR

>member
-16 QTYIAQKAAAYLSKE
+16 QTYVAQKAAAYLSKE
-31 LNTKVSIKSLYI
+31 LKTTISIKSLYI

-62 TLLSTPEFMVDI
+62 TLLSTPQFMVDI
-74 NQFSIDKKIIDINT
+74 NQLSIDKKIININT
-88 IQVNNGQFFLKDFK
+88 VQINNGQFFLKDFK

-123 KPKSKPYDVN
+123 KPDSKPFDVT

-140 KFAFRYKNFAAKDTV
+140 KFAFRYKNYAAKDTV

-169 LSGIFEGLD
+169 LSGIFDGLD

-184 KTNIKNLTLRER
+184 KTNIKNLTLREK

-217 KKLLLVTENS
+217 KKLLLVTDHS

-234 MKFKSYRDFNHY
+234 MKFKTYRDFNHY

-310 DFILKGL
+310 DFIIKGL
-317 PRWKETFMDLKIEMA
+317 PKWKETFMDLKIEMA
-332 GTNKKDLDEVLAGIT
+332 GTNKKDLDEVLAGFT
-347 GNKKP
+347 GSKKAI
-352 MIPIIVSK
+352 IPSIVNK

-431 SLYVKGRGTELKELT
+431 SLDVKGRGTELKDLT
-446 EKLSGDVEY
+446 EKLNGDVAY
-455 IDFNNYRYRNV
+455 IDFNGYRYRNV

-478 GKLSINDKNLKLLFD
+478 GKLSINDKNVKLIFD

-505 AFNATITRARL
+505 NFNATITKARL
-516 KALKLLKDSLLVDA
+516 KALKLLNDSLLVDA

-542 NIEGSLLI
+542 NIEGQLLI

-563 VDSLQLM
+563 VDSVQLM
-570 AKGTGVDRTLDIRSD
+570 AQGTGVDRVLDIKSD

-606 IAKTYVPSLRADIFK
+606 IAKTYVPSLRANIIK
-621 FKNQIFKFNLQ
+621 YKNQIFKFNLR

-645 GLEMEEGA
+645 GLEMAEGA

-668 NGFVRKLKYNG
+668 NGYVKTLKYNG

-725 SLSFNVKMS
+725 SLAFNVKMS

-742 DLNGLVEFTKNQDT
+742 DLNGLVEFTKNEDT
-756 VARLSILPSI
+756 IARLSVLPSI

-780 RIALNNGKTLI
+780 RIAINNGKTLI
-791 SNFDLTNGIQQL
+791 SNFDLTNGEQQM
-803 TIDGLISEDQKDLLA
+803 TIDGLISEDQKDLLV

-840 SGNVNGTT
+840 SGNVNGMT

-879 DTSSFDNQSNKVNV
+879 DTSSFNNESSKINV
-893 FTRIM
+893 FTRITT
-898 AEDSETFKLT
+898 ENSESFKLT
-908 GNIDLKE
+908 GNLDLKE

-920 NVRMNDSKLTILEPF
+920 NVKMKDSKLTILEPF

-955 KLDKPE
+955 KLDKPQ
-961 INGSV
+961 IDGNIS
-966 AFDKGQLMVNY
+966 FNKGELMVNY

-985 DEVKIENS
+985 DEVKVANS
-993 VVLLDGESS
+993 VIDLD
-1002 DGFVLAD
+1002 D
-1009 LESHEA
+1009 LELNDLEGHQAVAVGS
-1015 TARGTVDLN
+1015 VDLN
-1024 NLDDPTLNVTVN
+1024 NLDDPTLDVTVT
-1036 ANSLMALNTTSKD
+1036 ANSFMALNTTSKD

-1060 GVFKFTGPTSKMK
+1060 GVFKFSGPTSKMK

-1264 PAIKEELQTYFSDQN
+1264 PAIKEELQTYLSDQN

-1391 RKDGSLLGKVANK
+1391 KKDGSLLGKVANK

-1421 NVTSFGLVYTQ
+1421 NVTSFGMVYTQ
-1432 QFDTFKEFIQKITGA
+1432 QFDTFKEFLQKITGA
-1447 YRRNLKRKQSESPV
+1447 YRRNLKRKQEGNPV
-1461 KTNKSINKE
+1461 KTNKSISKE

-1479 QRR
+1479 PRR

>member
-1 MLLALIIFSLQFKPV
+1 MLLALIIFSLQFKAV
-16 QTYIAQKAAAYLSKE
+16 QTYFAQKAAAYLSKE
-31 LNTKVSIKSLYI
+31 LQTTISIKSLYI
-43 KPFKSIVLE
+43 KPFKSIVFE
-52 DLLVLDLQKD
+52 DFLVLDLQKD
-62 TLLSTPEFMVDI
+62 TLLSTPQFMIDI
-74 NQFSIDKKIIDINT
+74 NQLSIDKRIIDINT
-88 IQVNNGQFFLKDFK
+88 VQINNGQFFLKDFK

-123 KPKSKPYDVN
+123 KPKSKPYDIN
-133 IGRVILN
+133 MGRIILN
-140 KFAFRYKNFAAKDTV
+140 KFAFRYKNYAAKDTV
-155 QGKNVNFDNVDVKE
+155 QGKTVNFDNVDVKA

-178 TKNHLV
+178 TKNHLI
-184 KTNIKNLTLRER
+184 KTNIKNLTLREK

-217 KKLLLVTENS
+217 KNLLLVTNQS
-227 RLTDYYQ
+227 RLTNYYQ
-234 MKFKSYRDFNHY
+234 MKFNSYKDFNHY
-246 VDSVRMKAIFKESH
+246 VDNVRMKANFKNSH
-260 LSSKDVAFFAPELNS
+260 LTSRDVAFFAPELS
-275 MKIELD
+275 TMKLD
-281 VDGQITGLVN
+281 LDIDGQITGLVN
-291 NLRAKKLSIRS
+291 NLKAKKLSIRS

-310 DFILKGL
+310 DFIIKGL
-317 PRWKETFMDLKIEMA
+317 PNWSETFMDLKIEMA

-347 GNKKP
+347 GSKKA
-352 MIPIIVSK
+352 IVPTIVNK

-368 NFTGFQNDF
+368 SFTGFQNDF

-386 LGRIVSDVNMKI
+386 LGRLVSDVNMKI
-398 DKNDVPSYTGNV
+398 DKNDVPSYTGNL
-410 KTFDFN
+410 KTYDFN

-431 SLYVKGRGTELKELT
+431 SLYVKGRGTELKSLS
-446 EKLSGDVEY
+446 EKINGDIKY

-466 KIDGTFEKKNFD
+466 KIDGTFNKKYFD
-478 GKLSINDKNLKLLFD
+478 GKLSIDDKNVKLIFD

-505 AFNATITRARL
+505 NFNATITKAKLR
-516 KALKLLKDSLLVDA
+516 ALKLLNDSLMVDA

-542 NIEGSLLI
+542 NIEGKLLI

-557 PKGIYN
+557 PKGIYT
-563 VDSLQLM
+563 VDSVQLI
-570 AKGTGVDRTLDIRSD
+570 ANGTGVDRNLDIRSD
-585 ILDASIRGEYDLNS
+585 ILDASIQGEYDLNS
-599 IVSYYKA
+599 IASYYKA
-606 IAKTYVPSLRADIFK
+606 IAKTYVPSLHADIIK
-621 FKNQIFKFNLQ
+621 YNNQIFKFNLK
-632 VKKFEPLAQFISP
+632 VKKFEPLAQLISP
-645 GLEMEEGA
+645 GLEMDEGA
-653 TLIGDFDSRNNTATL
+653 SLTGNFDSRNNTATL
-668 NGFVRKLKYNG
+668 NGFVKTLKYKG
-679 VVINNIIL
+679 VVVNNIIL

-692 KEQLQLIVTSD
+692 KEQLQLIITSD

-734 NSDEANQL
+734 NSDEDNQL
-742 DLNGLVEFTKNQDT
+742 DLNGLVEFTKNEDT
-756 VARLSILPSI
+756 TARLSILPSI
-766 LKINSEEWR
+766 LKINNEDWR

-780 RIALNNGKTLI
+780 RIVLNNGKTLI
-791 SNFDLTNGIQQL
+791 SNFDLTNGVQQM
-803 TIDGLISEDQKDLLA
+803 TIDGLISEDPKDLLT

-840 SGNVNGTT
+840 SGNVNGNTS
-848 NLYGILKAPKVN
+848 LYGILKAPKVN
-860 DDLKIDSLTF
+860 DDLKIDSLNF

-879 DTSSFDNQSNKVNV
+879 DTSSFNNATNKINV
-893 FTRIM
+893 FTRITTEN
-898 AEDSETFKLT
+898 AETFKLT
-908 GNIDLKE
+908 GDLDLKE

-920 NVRMNDSKLTILEPF
+920 NVKMNDSKLTILEPF

-955 KLDKPE
+955 PLDKPQ
-961 INGSV
+961 INGNL
-966 AFDKGQLMVNY
+966 AFNKGELMVNY

-985 DEVKIENS
+985 DQVNVENS
-993 VVLLDGESS
+993 VITLS
-1002 DGFVLAD
+1002 DFKLND
-1009 LESHEA
+1009 LEGHQA
-1015 TARGTVDLN
+1015 VANGKVDLN
-1024 NLDDPTLNVTVN
+1024 NLDDPTLEDVTLN
-1036 ANSLMALNTTSKD
+1036 ANNFMALNTTSKD
-1049 NSVYFGKAYGT
+1049 NSVYYGKAYGT
-1060 GVFKFTGPTSKMK
+1060 GVFKFDGPTSKMR

-1114 KTTNFDGLT
+1114 KITNFDGLT

-1391 RKDGSLLGKVANK
+1391 KKDGSLLGKVANK
-1404 PPTIQSIFANPG
+1404 PPTIQSIFSNPG
-1416 IDQNR
+1416 IDQNK

-1432 QFDTFKEFIQKITGA
+1432 QFDTFREFIQKISGS
-1447 YRRNLKRKQSESPV
+1447 YRRNLKRKQGEAPV
-1461 KTNKSINKE
+1461 KTNKSINRE
-1470 AIINQSKGN
+1470 AIINQSKNNGP
-1479 QRR
+1479 RK

>member
-1 MLLALIIFSLQFKPV
+1 LLLALIIFSLQFKSV
-16 QTYIAQKAAAYLSKE
+16 QTYVAQQAASYLSKE
-31 LNTKVSIKSLYI
+31 LKTTVSIKSLYI

-62 TLLSTPEFMVDI
+62 TLLSTPQFMVDI
-74 NQFSIDKKIIDINT
+74 NKLSIDQKIIDINT
-88 IQVNNGQFFLKDFK
+88 IQINNGQFFLKNFK

-111 INYFDSGKPTVK
+111 INYFDSGNPTVK
-123 KPKSKPYDVN
+123 KKGGKPYDVTLN
-133 IGRVILN
+133 RVILN
-140 KFAFRYKNFAAKDTV
+140 KFAFRYKNFAAKDTL
-155 QGKNVNFDNVDVKE
+155 QGKSVNFDNVDVKE
-169 LSGIFEGLD
+169 LSGILEGFD
-178 TKNHLV
+178 VKNHLV
-184 KTNIKNLTLRER
+184 KTNIKNLTLKEK

-202 NLTAET
+202 NLSSET

-217 KKLLLVTENS
+217 KNLLLVTEHS

-260 LSSKDVAFFAPELNS
+260 LSSKDVAYFAPELNS
-275 MKIELD
+275 MKIEVD

-291 NLRAKKLSIRS
+291 NLRAKKLSVRT

-310 DFILKGL
+310 DFIIKGL
-317 PRWKETFMDLKIEMA
+317 PKWKETFMDLKIEMA
-332 GTNKKDLDEVLAGIT
+332 GTNRKDLDEVIKGIT
-347 GNKKP
+347 GSKKSQ
-352 MIPIIVSK
+352 IPGIINK

-398 DKNDVPSYTGNV
+398 DKNNIPAYTGNV
-410 KTFDFN
+410 KTYDFN

-425 LGRISS
+425 LGKVSS
-431 SLYVKGRGTELKELT
+431 SLYVKGKGTELKELT
-446 EKLSGDVEY
+446 EKINGDVEY

-466 KIDGTFEKKNFD
+466 KIDGTFAKKNFD
-478 GKLSINDKNLKLLFD
+478 GQLSINDRNVKMVFE

-505 AFNATITRARL
+505 NFNATISKARL
-516 KALKLLKDSLLVDA
+516 KALKLLDDSLQVDA
-530 KFSTNFSGTNLN
+530 KFSTNFSGTDLN
-542 NIEGSLLI
+542 NIEGKLRI

-557 PKGIYN
+557 PKGVYHVEFIELN
-563 VDSLQLM
+563 
-570 AKGTGVDRTLDIRSD
+570 AAGTGVDRTLDIKSD

-606 IAKTYVPSLRADIFK
+606 IAKTYVPSLQTKIIK
-621 FKNQIFKFNLQ
+621 YKNQIFKFNLQ
-632 VKKFEPLAQFISP
+632 VKNFEPLAQFISP

-653 TLIGDFDSRNNTATL
+653 TLIGDFDSRNNVATL
-668 NGFVRKLKYNG
+668 NGYVRTLKYNG
-679 VVINNIIL
+679 IVVNNLIL

-692 KEQLQLIVTSD
+692 PEQLQLIVTSD

-714 DVNISNILRND
+714 DFNISNILRRD
-725 SLSFNVKMS
+725 SLAFNVKMS

-742 DLNGLVEFTKNQDT
+742 DLNGLVEFTKNEDT
-756 VARLSILPSI
+756 VARLSLLPSI

-780 RIALNNGKTLI
+780 RIVLNNGKTQI
-791 SNFDLTNGIQQL
+791 TNFDLTNGVQQL
-803 TIDGLISEDQKDLLA
+803 TVDGLISDDQQDLLQI
-818 VGFKDFNLKTLNP
+818 GFKDFSLKTINP

-840 SGNVNGTT
+840 AGNVNGNT
-848 NLYGILKAPKVN
+848 NLYGILKAPRIN
-860 DDLKIDSLTF
+860 DDLKVDSLTF
-870 NDIYIGTLT
+870 NDIFIGTLT
-879 DTSSFDNQSNKVNV
+879 DTSSFNNESKKVNV
-893 FTRIM
+893 FTRIS
-898 AEDSETFKLT
+898 ADNSETFKLT
-908 GNIDLKE
+908 GNLDLKE
-915 KLIDL
+915 KQIDL
-920 NVRMNDSKLTILEPF
+920 SVKMNDSKLTILEPF
-935 VKQLVSNLKGDIS
+935 VKQLVSNLKGNIS

-955 KLDKPE
+955 ELDNPK
-961 INGSV
+961 INGDI
-966 AFDKGQLMVNY
+966 AFDKGELMVNY
-977 LKTTYVIT
+977 LKTTYVIS
-985 DEVKIENS
+985 DQVNVVNS
-993 VVLLDGESS
+993 VITLD
-1002 DGFVLAD
+1002 DFILND
-1009 LESHEA
+1009 LEGHQAKANGS
-1015 TARGTVDLN
+1015 VDLN
-1024 NLDDPTLNVTVN
+1024 NLDDPTLRVTLN
-1036 ANSLMALNTTSKD
+1036 AENFMALNTTAKD
-1049 NSVYFGKAYGT
+1049 NAVYYGKAYGS
-1060 GVFKFTGPTSKMK
+1060 GVFTFTGPTSKMK

-1114 KTTNFDGLT
+1114 KVTNFDGLT
-1123 LTFKLTIDPNTTAN
+1123 LTFKLVIDPNTTAN

-1264 PAIKEELQTYFSDQN
+1264 PAIKEELQTYLSDQN

-1374 DFNRSNVG
+1374 DFNRANVG

-1391 RKDGSLLGKVANK
+1391 KKDGSLLGKVANK

-1432 QFDTFKEFIQKITGA
+1432 QFDTFKEFIQKISGT
-1447 YRRNLKRKQSESPV
+1447 YRRNLKRKQSENPTKV
-1461 KTNKSINKE
+1461 NKSISKE
-1470 AIINQSKGN
+1470 AIINQSKSSS
-1479 QRR
+1479 QRK

>member
-16 QTYIAQKAAAYLSKE
+16 QTYVAQKAAAYLSKE
-31 LNTKVSIKSLYI
+31 LKTTISIKSLYI

-62 TLLSTPEFMVDI
+62 TLLSTPQFMVDI
-74 NQFSIDKKIIDINT
+74 NQLSIDKKIININT
-88 IQVNNGQFFLKDFK
+88 VQINNGQFFLKDFK

-123 KPKSKPYDVN
+123 KPDSKPFDVT

-140 KFAFRYKNFAAKDTV
+140 KFAFRYKNYAAKDTV

-169 LSGIFEGLD
+169 LSGIFDGLD

-184 KTNIKNLTLRER
+184 KTNIKNLTLREK

-217 KKLLLVTENS
+217 KKLLLVTDHS

-234 MKFKSYRDFNHY
+234 MKFKTYRDFNHY

-310 DFILKGL
+310 DFIIKGL
-317 PRWKETFMDLKIEMA
+317 PKWKETFMDLKIEMA
-332 GTNKKDLDEVLAGIT
+332 GTNKKDLDEVLAGFT
-347 GNKKP
+347 GSKKAI
-352 MIPIIVSK
+352 IPSIVNK

-431 SLYVKGRGTELKELT
+431 SLYVKGRGTELKDLT
-446 EKLSGDVEY
+446 EKLNGDVAY
-455 IDFNNYRYRNV
+455 IDFNGYRYRNV

-478 GKLSINDKNLKLLFD
+478 GKLSINDKNVKLIFD

-505 AFNATITRARL
+505 NFNATITKARL
-516 KALKLLKDSLLVDA
+516 KALKLLNDSLLVDA

-542 NIEGSLLI
+542 NIEGQLLI

-563 VDSLQLM
+563 VDSVQLM
-570 AKGTGVDRTLDIRSD
+570 AQGTGVDRVLDIKSD

-606 IAKTYVPSLRADIFK
+606 IAKTYVPSLRANIIK
-621 FKNQIFKFNLQ
+621 YKNQIFKFNLR

-645 GLEMEEGA
+645 GLEMAEGA

-668 NGFVRKLKYNG
+668 NGYVKTLKYNG

-725 SLSFNVKMS
+725 SLAFNVKMS

-742 DLNGLVEFTKNQDT
+742 DLNGLVEFTKNEDT
-756 VARLSILPSI
+756 IARLSVLPSI

-780 RIALNNGKTLI
+780 RIAINNGKTLI
-791 SNFDLTNGIQQL
+791 SNFDLTNGEQQM
-803 TIDGLISEDQKDLLA
+803 TIDGLISEDQKDLLV

-840 SGNVNGTT
+840 SGNVNGMT

-879 DTSSFDNQSNKVNV
+879 DTSSFNNESNKINV
-893 FTRIM
+893 FTRITT
-898 AEDSETFKLT
+898 ENSETFKLT
-908 GNIDLKE
+908 GNLDLKE

-920 NVRMNDSKLTILEPF
+920 NVKMKDSKLTILEPF

-955 KLDKPE
+955 KLDKPQ
-961 INGSV
+961 IDGNIS
-966 AFDKGQLMVNY
+966 FNKGELMVNY
-977 LKTTYVIT
+977 LKTTYMIT
-985 DEVKIENS
+985 DEVKVANS
-993 VVLLDGESS
+993 VIDLD
-1002 DGFVLAD
+1002 D
-1009 LESHEA
+1009 LELNDLEGHQAVAVGS
-1015 TARGTVDLN
+1015 VDLN
-1024 NLDDPTLNVTVN
+1024 NLDDPTLDVTVT
-1036 ANSLMALNTTSKD
+1036 ANSFMALNTTSKD

-1060 GVFKFTGPTSKMK
+1060 GVFKFSGPTSKMK

-1264 PAIKEELQTYFSDQN
+1264 PAIKEELQTYLSDQN

-1391 RKDGSLLGKVANK
+1391 KKDGSLLGKVANK

-1421 NVTSFGLVYTQ
+1421 NVTSFGMVYTQ
-1432 QFDTFKEFIQKITGA
+1432 QFDTFKEFLQKITGA
-1447 YRRNLKRKQSESPV
+1447 YRRNLKRKQEGNPV
-1461 KTNKSINKE
+1461 KTNKSISKE

-1479 QRR
+1479 PRR